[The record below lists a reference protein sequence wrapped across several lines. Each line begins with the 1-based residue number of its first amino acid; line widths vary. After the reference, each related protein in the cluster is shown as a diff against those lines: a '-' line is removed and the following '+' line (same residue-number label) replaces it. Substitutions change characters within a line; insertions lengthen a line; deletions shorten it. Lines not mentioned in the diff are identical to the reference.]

1 MMGRYALGLGLGCAL
16 MTAAASAPVR
26 AAEEAPPLPLVEGLD
41 RIGLGKPM
49 TDAGITAGG
58 WVEASYTLNLTNWS
72 TGPLAGRVFDV
83 KAQDPTLNQTVLYV
97 ERAVD
102 PSKGKFDLGFRIEG
116 LYGSDG
122 RFIHANGLN
131 FYGGDSPQI
140 YPENQLDL
148 TQAYVDVAIPVGSG
162 LKVRA
167 GKMVT
172 HMGYETINPNN
183 DPLYSH
189 SYLFGFAIPFTHTG
203 VMAFYNINDR
213 VSVMG
218 GISRGWEQSLKDNNE
233 MIDFLGQLAWKTS
246 DKLTLTLGTVIGPE
260 ATDNNSDYRSVVDL
274 ILSYAATDKLSFALN
289 GDYGYESDAA
299 ADGSDAQWYGVAGY
313 AGYKITDMMTLQ
325 GRLEWFSDPDG
336 ARGLDTN
343 VYEATVGLNIKPF
356 PNAKYVSGLIFR
368 PEIRYDYSE
377 DAIFGDDGGDHNQVT
392 LGGDVILNF

>member
-1 MMGRYALGLGLGCAL
+1 